1 MTTMFI
7 LSTVMTIIQ
16 IVGLILLIMVLIK
29 QFKHGGVLQGII
41 GLITCGFWTF
51 IWGWMKH
58 KPLELTKI
66 MVVWTILIVSPMVL
80 TAVFGFAMMSEMAN
94 MLAGMTGEAS
104 LTQMKDSFDLKS
116 RKNAAKANI
125 KVNMPN
131 QPKRE
136 PQKGDSEAQADWSQK
151 ALALWQNGEY
161 TDPNQAVDLWN
172 KAIQDNPNSAESYNN
187 RGLAHYNLKKYPQ
200 AVEDYSRA
208 IQLKPDYVVAYN
220 NRGNAYYELTQ
231 YDLAEA
237 DFNQSIGFE
246 PGYAK
251 AYLNRALTNYQ
262 LDRNS
267 QACLD
272 FKKACELGECEGQQ
286 WAVQNSI
293 CQ

>member
-1 MTTMFI
+1 
-7 LSTVMTIIQ
+7 MTIIQ

-136 PQKGDSEAQADWSQK
+136 PQKGDSEAKADWSQK